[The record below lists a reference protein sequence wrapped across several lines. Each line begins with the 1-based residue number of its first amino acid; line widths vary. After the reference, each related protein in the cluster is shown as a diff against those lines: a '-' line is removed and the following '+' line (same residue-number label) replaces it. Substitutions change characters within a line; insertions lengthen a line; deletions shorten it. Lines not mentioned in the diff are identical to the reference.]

1 MSTQVEKNTERIER
15 LAHESIP
22 RLLIHY
28 GVPAIVGTMVNAL
41 YSVVDRIFIGQ
52 GVSEFAITGLAL
64 TFPILI
70 FVQAFGMLIGVGA
83 SSRVSILLGENKH
96 DQAERI
102 LSNALLLTLVTQV
115 LTLVPVMIWL
125 DDILRALGAND
136 RTLPFAYDYLK
147 IMIPGNIFSTLCFSF
162 NAIMRA
168 SGYPY
173 KAMVTMLIGAG
184 LNTVLDAIFIYVFDW
199 GIEGAAWAT
208 VIAMAVSSAFV
219 MQHFLSSKSE
229 VQFRRRNMRL
239 SSEQILAILSIGM
252 SPFFLQLL
260 SSGIAFLINST
271 LARYA
276 ENSLM
281 ADRAVGAYG
290 IINSAALV
298 GFMFMLG
305 IAQGM
310 QPIVGYNYGAR
321 AMDRVRQAFKICSS
335 TNFGI
340 GAFVTIVAV
349 VAPGLIASLFTS
361 SPEMIEASAHAL
373 RLCLY
378 GFAFVGF
385 QVTATQF
392 FQSIGFGGKA
402 LLLSLS
408 RQILFL
414 LPALFLFPLLWGSTG
429 VWLAM
434 PFSDIAAG
442 VLGMI
447 LMYYQFKIF
456 DRKFGS
462 EGL

>member
-1 MSTQVEKNTERIER
+1 MASNDKSSERIHLLSNER
-15 LAHESIP
+15 IP
-22 RLLIHY
+22 KLLLHY
-28 GVPAIVGTMVNAL
+28 AIPAVVGTMVNAL

-64 TFPILI
+64 TFPILL

-83 SSRVSILLGENKH
+83 SSRVSILLGEGKH
-96 DQAERI
+96 DKAENI
-102 LSNALLLTLVTQV
+102 LSNALLLTIVTQV

-125 DDILRALGAND
+125 EEILRALGAND

-173 KAMVTMLIGAG
+173 KAMITMLIGAG
-184 LNTVLDAIFIYVFDW
+184 LNTVLDALFIYGFGW

-208 VIAMAVSSAFV
+208 VIAMAVSAAFV
-219 MQHFLSSKSE
+219 MQHFLDKKSE
-229 VQFRRRNMRL
+229 VQFHKRNMRF
-239 SSEQILAILSIGM
+239 SMEQIMAILSIGM
-252 SPFFLQLL
+252 APFFLQLL

-271 LARYA
+271 LAEYA
-276 ENSLM
+276 GSPLM

-290 IINSAALV
+290 IINSIALV

-321 AMDRVRQAFKICSS
+321 AMRRVRQTFNICAVVNLS
-335 TNFGI
+335 I
-340 GAFVTIVAV
+340 GLFVTVAALS
-349 VAPGLIASLFTS
+349 APRFLVSMFTS
-361 SPEMIEASAHAL
+361 SPEMIEASADAL
-373 RLCLY
+373 RCCIY

-402 LLLSLS
+402 MLLSLS
-408 RQILFL
+408 RQTLFL
-414 LPALFLFPLLWGSTG
+414 IPALFGFPLLWGSKG
-429 VWLAM
+429 VWVAL
-434 PFSDIAAG
+434 PFSDICAG
-442 VLGMI
+442 VLGII
-447 LMYYQFKIF
+447 LMAYQFRLF
-456 DRKFGS
+456 DRRAEQ

>member
-15 LAHESIP
+15 LAHERIP

-70 FVQAFGMLIGVGA
+70 FIQAFGMLIGVGA

-173 KAMVTMLIGAG
+173 KAMITMLIGAG
-184 LNTVLDAIFIYVFDW
+184 LNTLLDALFIYGFDW

-208 VIAMAVSSAFV
+208 VIAMAVSSAVV

-361 SPEMIEASAHAL
+361 SSVHAL

-414 LPALFLFPLLWGSTG
+414 LPALFLFPLLWDATG

-456 DRKFGS
+456 DRKFSS

>member
-1 MSTQVEKNTERIER
+1 MSTQAEKNTERIER
-15 LAHESIP
+15 LAHERIP

-70 FVQAFGMLIGVGA
+70 FLQAFGMLIGVGA

-125 DDILRALGAND
+125 DEILRALGAND

-184 LNTVLDAIFIYVFDW
+184 LNTLLDALFIYGFGW

-260 SSGIAFLINST
+260 SSGITFLINST

-276 ENSLM
+276 ENPLM

-321 AMDRVRQAFKICSS
+321 AMDRVRLTFKICSS

-361 SPEMIEASAHAL
+361 SPEMIEASVNAL

-429 VWLAM
+429 VWLAL
-434 PFSDIAAG
+434 PFSDIASG

-456 DRKFGS
+456 DRKFSS

>member
-1 MSTQVEKNTERIER
+1 MSTQAEKNTERIER
-15 LAHESIP
+15 LAHERIP

-70 FVQAFGMLIGVGA
+70 FLQAFGMLIGVGA
-83 SSRVSILLGENKH
+83 SSRVSILLGENKY

-125 DDILRALGAND
+125 DEILRALGAND

-184 LNTVLDAIFIYVFDW
+184 LNTLLDALFIYGFGW

-260 SSGIAFLINST
+260 SSGITFLINST

-276 ENSLM
+276 ENPLM

-321 AMDRVRQAFKICSS
+321 AMDRVRLTFKICSM

-361 SPEMIEASAHAL
+361 SPEMIEASVNAL

-429 VWLAM
+429 VWLAL
-434 PFSDIAAG
+434 PFSDIASG

-456 DRKFGS
+456 DRKFSS

>member
-70 FVQAFGMLIGVGA
+70 FIQAFGMLIGVGA

-162 NAIMRA
+162 NAVMRA

-173 KAMVTMLIGAG
+173 KAMITMLIGAG

-349 VAPGLIASLFTS
+349 VAPGLIASLFTN
-361 SPEMIEASAHAL
+361 SPEMIDASVHAL

-456 DRKFGS
+456 DRKFGP

>member
-70 FVQAFGMLIGVGA
+70 FIQAFGMLIGVGA

-125 DDILRALGAND
+125 NDILRALGAND

-162 NAIMRA
+162 NAVMRA

-260 SSGIAFLINST
+260 SSGITFLINST

-276 ENSLM
+276 ENPLM

-321 AMDRVRQAFKICSS
+321 AMDRVRQTFKICSS

-456 DRKFGS
+456 DRKFGP

>member
-1 MSTQVEKNTERIER
+1 MASNDKSSERIHLLSNER
-15 LAHESIP
+15 IP
-22 RLLIHY
+22 KLLLHY
-28 GVPAIVGTMVNAL
+28 AIPAVVGTMVNAL

-64 TFPILI
+64 TFPILL

-83 SSRVSILLGENKH
+83 SSRVSILLGEGKH
-96 DQAERI
+96 DKAENI
-102 LSNALLLTLVTQV
+102 LSNALLLTIVTQV

-125 DDILRALGAND
+125 EDILRALGAND

-173 KAMVTMLIGAG
+173 KAMITMLIGAG
-184 LNTVLDAIFIYVFDW
+184 LNTVLDALFIYGFDW

-208 VIAMAVSSAFV
+208 VIAMAVSAAFV
-219 MQHFLSSKSE
+219 MQHFLDKKSE
-229 VQFRRRNMRL
+229 VQFHKRNMRF
-239 SSEQILAILSIGM
+239 SMEQIMAILSIGM
-252 SPFFLQLL
+252 APFFLQLL

-271 LARYA
+271 LAEYA
-276 ENSLM
+276 GSPLM

-290 IINSAALV
+290 IINSIALV

-321 AMDRVRQAFKICSS
+321 AMRRVRQTFNICAVVNLS
-335 TNFGI
+335 I
-340 GAFVTIVAV
+340 GLFVTVAALS
-349 VAPGLIASLFTS
+349 APRFLASMFTS
-361 SPEMIEASAHAL
+361 SPEMIEASADAL
-373 RLCLY
+373 RCCIY

-402 LLLSLS
+402 MLLSLS
-408 RQILFL
+408 RQTLFL
-414 LPALFLFPLLWGSTG
+414 IPALFGFPLLWGSKG
-429 VWLAM
+429 VWIAL
-434 PFSDIAAG
+434 PFSDICAG
-442 VLGMI
+442 VLGII
-447 LMYYQFKIF
+447 LMAYQFRLF
-456 DRKFGS
+456 DRRAEQ

>member
-70 FVQAFGMLIGVGA
+70 FIQAFGMLIGVGA

-162 NAIMRA
+162 NAVMRA

-260 SSGIAFLINST
+260 SSGITFLINST

-276 ENSLM
+276 ENPLM

-321 AMDRVRQAFKICSS
+321 AMDRVRQTFKICSS

-456 DRKFGS
+456 DRKFGP

>member
-15 LAHESIP
+15 LAHERIP

-70 FVQAFGMLIGVGA
+70 FIQAFGMLIGVGA

-184 LNTVLDAIFIYVFDW
+184 LNTLLDALFIYGFDW

-456 DRKFGS
+456 DRKFGP